1 MKRAEVAATEYE
13 AGQPMDTVLQK
24 VNNFANLAELA
35 HTTISEAQNIA
46 MAKVIIV
53 KTRRLVSNNLLLWC

>member
-13 AGQPMDTVLQK
+13 AGQTMDTVLQN

-35 HTTISEAQNIA
+35 QTTISEPQKIA
-46 MAKVIIV
+46 MTKVIIV
-53 KTRRLVSNNLLLWC
+53 KSRA

>member
-24 VNNFANLAELA
+24 VAEQ
-35 HTTISEAQNIA
+35 TTISEPQKIA
-46 MAKVIIV
+46 IAYINRKLI
-53 KTRRLVSNNLLLWC
+53 KRRF